1 MFGDPLDFH
10 LAPWQRR
17 SPQSVTDKL
26 ASAGPDR
33 HLPSMSNISNIA
45 LSALRAADM
54 RFAARAENIANA
66 NTQDYRLQTPE
77 QISTAVGP
85 VVRISR
91 AETARAGEKQPEP
104 DLAREI
110 TDLISIKYDYKAAM
124 MLLRTE
130 DEMNGKLLDI
140 LPDIR
145 LISCTRAA
153 LPQSV
158 PEWRQSRNTLEA
170 CRPVPSDR

>member
-1 MFGDPLDFH
+1 
-10 LAPWQRR
+10 
-17 SPQSVTDKL
+17 
-26 ASAGPDR
+26 
-33 HLPSMSNISNIA
+33 
-45 LSALRAADM
+45 M

-110 TDLISIKYDYKAAM
+110 TDLISIKYDYKAAV

-140 LPDIR
+140 L
-145 LISCTRAA
+145 A
-153 LPQSV
+153 
-158 PEWRQSRNTLEA
+158 
-170 CRPVPSDR
+170 